1 MTQCFGLF
9 DTTACLLLLLW
20 NDTLLLGQAS
30 AQAFLMAHTSSLQ
43 LFLLMQKKKKNV
55 ATTNRAIQKS
65 LKCDGSEHR
74 NFLFRTNTAEHSM

>member
-20 NDTLLLGQAS
+20 NDRLLLGQTS

-43 LFLLMQKKKKNV
+43 LFLLMQKKKKKQRSHHQQGNPE
-55 ATTNRAIQKS
+55 KS
-65 LKCDGSEHR
+65 KV
-74 NFLFRTNTAEHSM
+74 